1 MTRPRLVLGTLSAI
15 VAIRVATWTAMR
27 PSAAGKTTPMSAFWQ
42 APDDLR
48 AAICSTAPGER
59 QTRLIESDL

>member
-15 VAIRVATWTAMR
+15 VAIQVATWTAMR

-42 APDDLR
+42 APDDASRDLFNGP
-48 AAICSTAPGER
+48 CGSGER
-59 QTRLIESDL
+59 A